1 VRANSEARRILI
13 IDDERPILMTLEAL
27 LTRHGYQTDTA
38 TTATLGLRAM
48 KTNPAAL
55 VLLDL
60 QLPDA
65 DGLETLE
72 RLKKD
77 FGDSQVIILTAHD
90 SLNNAIESIKRGAF
104 HFISKPYAPEELL
117 SLVEQALEKR
127 SLLQE
132 TQALREKAEQ
142 LEKRLELAETRLAP
156 VFKSKV
162 MQEMEELIGAM
173 APSDAN
179 VLITGESG
187 VGKEVV
193 ANVIH
198 SKSRR
203 AGKPLVKLNC
213 AAFPQTMIESELFG
227 YVKGAFTGA
236 MNDFPGMIAEARGGT
251 LFLDEISEMPADLQT
266 RFLRVLQEREYRS
279 LGSTRILKADF
290 RVITATNRPIA
301 QALAENRLRSDLYYR
316 INTFQIEVP
325 PLRERKED
333 IPPLVNTFVQ
343 RFAKQLGKAE
353 PTIAPEAFQK
363 LLDYSWPGNVR
374 ELQNAIEYAVVL
386 ARNDIIGIKELPTEI
401 QLPPALQTSP
411 APVRR
416 SGVASLDD
424 MERETIL
431 QALTQTHGNK
441 KKAAELLGIQ
451 RPTLYNK
458 MKRYAIR
465 FDGGTGAVPSQI

>member
-1 VRANSEARRILI
+1 MKTENHRVLI
-13 IDDERPILMTLEAL
+13 IDDERPVLMTVEAL
-27 LTRHGYQTDTA
+27 LRRHGYEVDAAATA
-38 TTATLGLRAM
+38 LQGL
-48 KTNPAAL
+48 KLLKSNSPSL

-65 DGLETLE
+65 HGLEMLDQIKTDLP
-72 RLKKD
+72 KA
-77 FGDSQVIILTAHD
+77 QVIILTAHD
-90 SLNNAIESIKRGAF
+90 SLHNAIESIKRGAF

-117 SLVEQALEKR
+117 SLAEKALEKR
-127 SLLQE
+127 SLLHE

-162 MQEMEELIGAM
+162 MQELEELIGAM
-173 APSDAN
+173 APSYAN
-179 VLITGESG
+179 VLVTGESG

-279 LGSTRILKADF
+279 LGSTRTQKADF

-333 IPPLVNTFVQ
+333 IPPLVSTFAQ
-343 RFAKQLGKAE
+343 RFAVQLGKLEANK
-353 PTIAPEAFQK
+353 AARAFQK
-363 LLDYSWPGNVR
+363 LLDYAWPGNVR
-374 ELQNAIEYAVVL
+374 ELQNALEYAVVL
-386 ARNDIIGIKELPTEI
+386 ARNDVIGIKELPTEI
-401 QLPPALQTSP
+401 QLPPALQTSS

-458 MKRYAIR
+458 LKRYAIE
-465 FDGGTGAVPSQI
+465 I

>member
-27 LTRHGYQTDTA
+27 LNRHGYQTETA

-279 LGSTRILKADF
+279 LGSTRMLKADF

-343 RFAKQLGKAE
+343 RFARQLGKAE

-374 ELQNAIEYAVVL
+374 ELQNTIEYAVVL
-386 ARNDIIGIKELPTEI
+386 ARNDIIGIKELPAEI

-458 MKRYAIR
+458 MKRYAIE
-465 FDGGTGAVPSQI
+465 I